1 MASRSLEDLASGL
14 VDNEF
19 VHLLDVLTLKSTRPG
34 GKTKIPKGLTELKKR
49 TELALKEA
57 LDEQTAALDEC
68 RALLQELPG
77 DEANISRVF
86 TAMYVLHMQRLEA
99 VRLVD
104 FMAGQYKR
112 NLRRTAAE
120 DKDYSHYDISRGL
133 EEVTAEAFSELRIHA
148 YLTTANQAVQVLQ
161 DVCVSTLAERSD
173 SMRGD
178 LALAEAFLNAR
189 ARTVGIGGDDLA
201 HYSRPFYMKCAAGVV
216 LLLWALSEC
225 FNNETRG
232 LHIWNDPTFS
242 IFMCIGDIVLM
253 VWMWGLSIVQWDK
266 AGVDYVALLQMDDSG
281 LGSRTNT
288 PAAPVF
294 NAAANMT
301 LVYLTAFIAFNKA
314 LRGVFSNDE
323 DLPLAHAFPTL
334 LVGYVGY
341 QLVGKRRVRKMLFEY
356 VGRVLIS
363 PFSDV
368 IFRDSYV
375 GDLLTSM
382 VRVNLQLA
390 FAVGYSVMS
399 VFAWFEND
407 MDLASSAAPHTVWK
421 HSWLYQDVLVP
432 LLTLLPLWLRFVQC
446 LRRAVETGQRW
457 PHLCNALKYCS
468 AMAVI
473 SFSVFNENVRQYS
486 LWLLAFTCAT
496 LFQYWWDIFMDWG
509 LLVPTDSSLA
519 SNQLVPGTTFAMR
532 KPRLMGSLP
541 AYLLVASSNLV
552 LRFAWALT
560 LLDMPNP
567 QKNAHEDVGAG
578 EEEGVVVDDRPR
590 LLRHLFPILAVIEVF
605 RRMVWCVLRVEW
617 EQIEVHVKQGKL
629 PLGVAQGEGGGGAS
643 KTIASDSASARLAAS
658 IQYVQHDSN
667 GSDDDDDEERV
678 LMAGGSLMPMN
689 IAGGRDRGP
698 PSWAHTPDL
707 GVMRSVSAAVAW
719 MHAMAASLVYAIDWH
734 PATDWWLQTFPSTMA
749 FLYSTRLFR
758 ACVPVDPTRARAA
771 APRLVEAVLMALAML
786 SLMLVAAHVD
796 L

>member
-1 MASRSLEDLASGL
+1 MKMASRSLEDLASGL

-19 VHLLDVLTLKSTRPG
+19 VHRLDVLTLKSTRPG

-49 TELALKEA
+49 TELALKGA
-57 LDEQTAALDEC
+57 LGEQTAALDEFG
-68 RALLQELPG
+68 ALLQGRPG
-77 DEANISRVF
+77 DEASISRVF
-86 TAMYVLHMQRLEA
+86 TAMYVLHMQRLEV

-112 NLRRTAAE
+112 NLCRMAAE
-120 DKDYSHYDISRGL
+120 DKDYSHHDISRGL
-133 EEVTAEAFSELRIHA
+133 EEVTAEAFSGLRVHA
-148 YLTTANQAVQVLQ
+148 YLTTANQAVQALQ
-161 DVCVSTLAERSD
+161 DACVSTLAERSE

-201 HYSRPFYMKCAAGVV
+201 HYSRPFYMKCASGVV

-232 LHIWNDPTFS
+232 RHIWNDPTFS

-266 AGVDYVALLQMDDSG
+266 AGVDYVALLQMEDSG
-281 LGSRTNT
+281 LGSRTTT
-288 PAAPVF
+288 PAAPVL
-294 NAAANMT
+294 NVAANMT
-301 LVYLTAFIAFNKA
+301 LVYLAAFIAFNKA

-356 VGRVLIS
+356 LGRVLIS

-446 LRRAVETGQRW
+446 LRRAVDTGQRW

-509 LLVPTDSSLA
+509 LLVPTNSPLA
-519 SNQLVPGTTFAMR
+519 SSQLVPGTTFAMR
-532 KPRLMGSLP
+532 DPRLMGSVP
-541 AYLLVASSNLV
+541 VYLLVASSNLV

-567 QKNAHEDVGAG
+567 QKNAPEDEGAG
-578 EEEGVVVDDRPR
+578 DEEEGVVVDDRPR
-590 LLRHLFPILAVIEVF
+590 LLRHLFPILAVMEVF

-617 EQIEVHVKQGKL
+617 EQIEVHVKRGEL
-629 PLGVAQGEGGGGAS
+629 PLGVAQGGGAS
-643 KTIASDSASARLAAS
+643 KAIASDSASSRLAAS
-658 IQYVQHDSN
+658 IQYVQDDSD
-667 GSDDDDDEERV
+667 GSYGDDDEERV
-678 LMAGGSLMPMN
+678 LMAGGDLVPMD
-689 IAGGRDRGP
+689 IAAGRSGP

-707 GVMRSVSAAVAW
+707 GVMRSVSAAVTW
-719 MHAMAASLVYAIDWH
+719 MHAMAASLAYAIDWH
-734 PATDWWLQTFPSTMA
+734 PTTDWWLQTFPSTVT
-749 FLYSTRLFR
+749 FLYSTRPFR
-758 ACVPVDPTRARAA
+758 ACVDPCRARTS
-771 APRLVEAVLMALAML
+771 APRLVEAALMALTML
-786 SLMLVAAHVD
+786 GLMLVAAHID
-796 L
+796 I